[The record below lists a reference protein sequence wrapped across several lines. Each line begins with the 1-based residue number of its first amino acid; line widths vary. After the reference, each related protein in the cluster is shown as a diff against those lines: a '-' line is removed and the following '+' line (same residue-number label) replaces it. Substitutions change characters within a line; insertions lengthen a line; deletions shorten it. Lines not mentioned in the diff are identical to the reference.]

1 MIKMLHKSIKTL
13 QNWESGLYLAK
24 IVLELSPHLL
34 SVWGSSS
41 FRSLDPSTFIHNT
54 PGSYQQT
61 PWAKGNGSY
70 KGNWESFYIRLL
82 LVLAVIYDSTGSSD
96 AGYRAKGEQAVSSK
110 AIQRLVTLK
119 PFPFYCH

>member
-1 MIKMLHKSIKTL
+1 M
-13 QNWESGLYLAK
+13 Q
-24 IVLELSPHLL
+24 L
-34 SVWGSSS
+34 SVLLFLPKMPECPPNTLLFLLPHS
-41 FRSLDPSTFIHNT
+41 PSIPSHSQHP

-61 PWAKGNGSY
+61 PAAVGNGSY

-82 LVLAVIYDSTGSSD
+82 LVLAAIYDSTGSSD
-96 AGYRAKGEQAVSSK
+96 VGYRAKGEQAVSSK